1 MVWNIITPLL
11 ITGIFAS
18 CIYIMDKCKNKQIY
32 ILLILSL
39 LMLNSSMFAQCYTWF
54 AGSITYL
61 YPSAIFIIYFTYLYY
76 KIGEKFN
83 FLELLALIIINICS
97 TMFVENIGCSLVFG
111 NFLFLIYS
119 YLKDKEKFIPLLV
132 ATITSCITLIIMLKS
147 PGSAIRSATNIE
159 FNNLNIFQKIILNS
173 SNVISFIFTRNSV
186 MLILMLIVIN
196 HAIKKSNLKNKIL
209 IYTVSN
215 IIPILAI
222 IENVELLLPINI
234 SFLKFNIPKYLDVSN
249 RLYIFYWIIFLLIYL
264 YCIYTILKKQ
274 RKKMIFV
281 LFLVISSIVSSLVM
295 MILSTWGDRV
305 TFLSTITITIS
316 SIILINEFIPSKIRL
331 NKIINFSSVIIVS
344 FYLICFVYVY
354 KINNVREKYIYE
366 QVNNGLTE
374 IEVLENPIRLI
385 WNNNLPGDYFVNTYR
400 KYLNLDESVKLK
412 TYKLR
417 YREYFKILLKIK

>member
-1 MVWNIITPLL
+1 
-11 ITGIFAS
+11 
-18 CIYIMDKCKNKQIY
+18 
-32 ILLILSL
+32 
-39 LMLNSSMFAQCYTWF
+39 
-54 AGSITYL
+54 
-61 YPSAIFIIYFTYLYY
+61 
-76 KIGEKFN
+76 
-83 FLELLALIIINICS
+83 
-97 TMFVENIGCSLVFG
+97 
-111 NFLFLIYS
+111 
-119 YLKDKEKFIPLLV
+119 
-132 ATITSCITLIIMLKS
+132 
-147 PGSAIRSATNIE
+147 
-159 FNNLNIFQKIILNS
+159 
-173 SNVISFIFTRNSV
+173 
-186 MLILMLIVIN
+186 
-196 HAIKKSNLKNKIL
+196 
-209 IYTVSN
+209 
-215 IIPILAI
+215 
-222 IENVELLLPINI
+222 
-234 SFLKFNIPKYLDVSN
+234 
-249 RLYIFYWIIFLLIYL
+249 
-264 YCIYTILKKQ
+264 
-274 RKKMIFV
+274 MIFV